1 MVSFCPGSRRETKVR
16 TKENPTMQGYC
27 TPSAPNLN
35 PVLPDFNFDVRNPGA
50 WYEYL
55 TDSLVLTE
63 LLRRSQSRQWIDRDA
78 AGSRQPLIVGT
89 VCYLLLRIAMLA
101 MWKQ

>member
-1 MVSFCPGSRRETKVR
+1 
-16 TKENPTMQGYC
+16 MQDEC

-35 PVLPDFNFDVRNPGA
+35 PAPPDFNFDVRDPGA
-50 WYEYL
+50 WYEYVADL
-55 TDSLVLTE
+55 RVFTG
-63 LLRRSQSRQWIDRDA
+63 LLRRGQSRQWIDRDA
-78 AGSRQPLIVGT
+78 SGSRQPLIVGA